1 MPVPSARRQRKLD
14 AQHLEKMRLYNDEVS
29 SYLSLLESRR
39 ESLFTR
45 GGLLVASAA
54 ISTAIATSSELSVW
68 TILAMALGTSSAIL
82 GVIALWPR
90 PTMTVDM
97 KVIREHIWPED
108 LVNSLTR
115 IGDTKFANIDL
126 LLQQL
131 SRTALLVRT
140 GFSLL
145 VLAIACTILHA
156 LAITITIGALNA

>member
-1 MPVPSARRQRKLD
+1 VPSARHQRKLD

-68 TILAMALGTSSAIL
+68 TIVAMALGTASAIL

-97 KVIREHIWPED
+97 KVIRDHIWPEG
-108 LVNSLTR
+108 LVTSMTS
-115 IGDTKFANIDL
+115 IGDTKFSNIDL
-126 LLQQL
+126 LLRQL
-131 SRTALLVRT
+131 TRTARLVRT
-140 GFSLL
+140 GFALL
-145 VLAIACTILHA
+145 VAAIVSTICHA
-156 LAITITIGALNA
+156 LTITITIGALNG